1 MGASGAARQRRR
13 VSEERLHLVGERVR
27 EIGDLAARLEPP
39 DELGR
44 RRHAD
49 IGPDERHLELL
60 PRVLRRGVEG
70 GAQLGDERTA
80 ALGER
85 VPETGEEPAAL
96 LLVGGAFGVAE
107 QLGPGARH
115 GGER

>member
-1 MGASGAARQRRR
+1 MGASGAVAS
-13 VSEERLHLVGERVR
+13 VGALAEERLHLVGERVR
-27 EIGDLAARLEPP
+27 EVGDLAARLEPP

-49 IGPDERHLELL
+49 VGPDERHLELL
-60 PRVLRRGVEG
+60 PRVLLGGVEG
-70 GAQLGDERTA
+70 GAELGHERSS
-80 ALGER
+80 ALAER

-115 GGER
+115 GEER